1 MDQTMPLLGKTVLIP
16 GASQPIGRAIARK
29 FASHG
34 ATLILPIYDW
44 PESVKEMEDDFTSE
58 GFSHFTISADLRK
71 KNQVTQLVEFVKAQT
86 GSLDFLINNI
96 ERGGMPVVHGSYDLP
111 HNKDQWDIEF
121 DTTVKAKWLLFHH
134 LFPLLKGRNGGAV
147 VNISSI
153 AGSVGRSGSTA
164 GLFNDGYS
172 AANKAIQVFTET
184 WAREA
189 APAIR
194 VNELVLGLIQA
205 RHGEG
210 TRGWST
216 LSEQEKA
223 RIESEIL
230 LGRTG
235 FPQEVADCV
244 YFLAAQA
251 TYITG
256 ACLRMDGGF
265 TLGGNKVPLMPAG
278 IL

>member
-1 MDQTMPLLGKTVLIP
+1 MPLSGKTVLIP
-16 GASQPIGRAIARK
+16 GASRPIGRAIARK

-34 ATLILPIYDW
+34 TTLILPVYDW
-44 PESVKEMEDDFTSE
+44 PESIEEMEEEFNRAGFTY
-58 GFSHFTISADLRK
+58 FTLSADLRK
-71 KNQVTQLVEFVKAQT
+71 KEQVLQLVELVQAQT
-86 GSLDFLINNI
+86 GQIDFLINNI

-121 DTTVKAKWLLFHH
+121 DTTVKAKWLLYHH
-134 LFPLLKGRNGGAV
+134 LFPLMKGRNGGAV
-147 VNISSI
+147 INISSI
-153 AGSVGRSGSTA
+153 AASSGRSGSAA

-172 AANKAIQVFTET
+172 AANKAIQILTET

-210 TRGWST
+210 TRGWSA

-223 RIESEIL
+223 RIKSEIL

-244 YFLAAQA
+244 YFLAVEA

-265 TLGGNKVPLMPAG
+265 TLGGHEVPPMPPG